1 MGGNPG
7 PQVYWGYGLAFL
19 LGIQGTQLDLLG
31 YGWRG
36 PYVLGALPGLLTSLL
51 ILATMAEPPR
61 EAGPPATEGPR
72 GCGQLRKVAD
82 PALLLLLL
90 GAMAR

>member
-1 MGGNPG
+1 
-7 PQVYWGYGLAFL
+7 VYWGYGLAFL

-31 YGWRG
+31 YGWRA
-36 PYVLGALPGLLTSLL
+36 PYVLGAVPGLLTSLL

-61 EAGPPATEGPR
+61 ERGPPTSEQSR
-72 GCGQLRKVAD
+72 GCSQLRKLAN
-82 PALLLLLL
+82 PALILLLL